1 MNAEALSKIFNAD
14 AAAALSPLMAI
25 VGGIVLLLV
34 SDMFESLTRFRKP
47 IFIGTLVIAAICEAS
62 HLGGTGPGIVLASS
76 YVANSATA
84 MWGFLFL
91 VSTALAWSYS
101 QSYYTHEK
109 RFLAEHDVLMLTS
122 TLGMMMMAG
131 AQDLIV
137 FFVGLELLSVPLY
150 ALAGFRRTRDDSV
163 EAGLKYFLL
172 GAFASA
178 LFLYGAALLYAATGE
193 VAFEG
198 LRVTAATSPLAL
210 AGVGLIVASVL
221 FKIAVFPFHMWV
233 PDVYQGSATPVTT
246 FMATSTKAAAFAFL
260 LNAAFLLPESSARLI
275 SVLAVLTM
283 VVGNLAALM
292 QTNIK
297 RMLAYSSIAHAGT
310 MLLAIA
316 GQLAGDPEPNGA
328 LHAIMFYM
336 AAYIFTTGG
345 AFGLISMMEADG
357 ECFTELK
364 SLKGLAKRRPGVAAA
379 LMIFMLSLGGIPFTA
394 GFLGKW
400 FVFSV
405 AIRAGLIIPAII
417 GIVTSVVALGY
428 YLRVIIAMYMEDT
441 PESQPAS
448 IARPIGVLMPAGVCV
463 AMVLLLGV
471 LPGWFLKLF

>member
-1 MNAEALSKIFNAD
+1 MNAEELSKIFNAD
-14 AAAALSPLMAI
+14 AASAISPLVAI
-25 VGGIVLLLV
+25 TGGIVLLLV
-34 SDMFESLTRFRKP
+34 ADMFDSLARFRKA
-47 IFIGTLVIAAICEAS
+47 IFLGTLIVATICEFT
-62 HLGGTGPGIVLASS
+62 HLGSGPGTVLANSFT
-76 YVANSATA
+76 ADSATA
-84 MWGFLFL
+84 MWGFLFI

-101 QSYYTHEK
+101 QTYYTHER
-109 RFLAEHDVLMLTS
+109 RFMAEHDVLMLTS

-163 EAGLKYFLL
+163 EAGLKYFVL

-178 LFLYGAALLYAATGE
+178 LFLYGAALLYAGTGE
-193 VAFEG
+193 VSFAGFKE
-198 LRVTAATSPLAL
+198 VAATSPLAL
-210 AGVGLIVASVL
+210 AGIGLITASVL
-221 FKIAVFPFHMWV
+221 FKIAAFPFHMWV

-260 LNAAFLLPESSARLI
+260 LNAAFLLPESAARLI
-275 SVLAVLTM
+275 SVVAVLTM

-292 QTNIK
+292 QTNLK
-297 RMLAYSSIAHAGT
+297 RMLAYSSIAHGGT

-316 GQLAGDPEPNGA
+316 GQLAGDPEPDGA
-328 LHAIMFYM
+328 LHAVLFYM
-336 AAYIFTTGG
+336 AAYVFTTGG
-345 AFGLISMMEADG
+345 AFGIISMLEADG
-357 ECFTELK
+357 ERFTELK

-379 LMIFMLSLGGIPFTA
+379 MLIFMLSLGGIPFTA

-405 AIRAGLIIPAII
+405 AIRAGLVIPAII

-428 YLRVIIAMYMEDT
+428 YLRVIITIYMEDA
-441 PESQPAS
+441 PSSQAAPT
-448 IARPIGVLMPAGVCV
+448 ARPLSVMVPAGICAV
-463 AMVLLLGV
+463 MVLVLGV
-471 LPGWFLKLF
+471 LPGWFLKLL